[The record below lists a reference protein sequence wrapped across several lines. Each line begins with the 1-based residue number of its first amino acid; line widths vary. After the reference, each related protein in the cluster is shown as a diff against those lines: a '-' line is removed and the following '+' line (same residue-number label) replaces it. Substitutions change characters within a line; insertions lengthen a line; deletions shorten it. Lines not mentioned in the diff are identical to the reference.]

1 MAVEQALVAAKQ
13 PLEGEL
19 ISPLS
24 GFDEGTVLH
33 SRTERDERYTSAP
46 VCIAT

>member
-1 MAVEQALVAAKQ
+1 VRVEQALVAAKQ
-13 PLEGEL
+13 PLECEL
-19 ISPLS
+19 ISSLS

-33 SRTERDERYTSAP
+33 SRTESGEPAISAP